1 MNEHEKTVVNLRI
14 ETIDNRDATIALP
27 VNPDPEKYEYYQYY
41 LACSLMHCW
50 AEKQNGGEQHD

>member
-1 MNEHEKTVVNLRI
+1 MNEHERTVANLDK
-14 ETIDNRDATIALP
+14 ETIDNRDATIALT

-50 AEKQNGGEQHD
+50 AEKQNGGNK